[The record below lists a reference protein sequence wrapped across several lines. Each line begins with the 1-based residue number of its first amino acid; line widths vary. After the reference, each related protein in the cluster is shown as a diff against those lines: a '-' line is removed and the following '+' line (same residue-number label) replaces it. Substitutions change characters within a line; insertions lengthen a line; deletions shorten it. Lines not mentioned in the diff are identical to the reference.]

1 MLLRI
6 LQALLVKMVGL
17 PQRIFIGYGQ
27 FIHFTHEIPPIISI
41 YRNSTYNILFRQNIY
56 ACIYEYVNLITDIS
70 HMRQH
75 LHTTPSKIY
84 IVQQNAELIRIF
96 ANPLDISGKR
106 GII

>member
-17 PQRIFIGYGQ
+17 PQRIFIGYSQ
-27 FIHFTHEIPPIISI
+27 FIHFTHEIPAIFPT
-41 YRNSTYNILFRQNIY
+41 YWNSTHNIRFRQNIY
-56 ACIYEYVNLITDIS
+56 ACIYEYVNPIPDNS
-70 HMRQH
+70 HIRQH
-75 LHTTPSKIY
+75 PHTTPAKIY

-96 ANPLDISGKR
+96 AKPLDISAKR

>member
-27 FIHFTHEIPPIISI
+27 FIHFTHEIQPIKPT
-41 YRNSTYNILFRQNIY
+41 YWNPTYNIRFRQNIY

-70 HMRQH
+70 RIRQH
-75 LHTTPSKIY
+75 LHTSTSKIY
-84 IVQQNAELIRIF
+84 IVQQNAELI
-96 ANPLDISGKR
+96 
-106 GII
+106 

>member
-27 FIHFTHEIPPIISI
+27 FIHFTHEIQPIIPT
-41 YRNSTYNILFRQNIY
+41 YWNPTYNILFRQNIY

-70 HMRQH
+70 HIRQH
-75 LHTTPSKIY
+75 LHAIPSKIY
-84 IVQQNAELIRIF
+84 IVQQNAEFIRIF

>member
-27 FIHFTHEIPPIISI
+27 FIHFTHEIQSIIPT
-41 YRNSTYNILFRQNIY
+41 YWNPTYNIRFRQNIY
-56 ACIYEYVNLITDIS
+56 ACIYEYVNLITDVS
-70 HMRQH
+70 HIHQH
-75 LHTTPSKIY
+75 PHTSPSKIY